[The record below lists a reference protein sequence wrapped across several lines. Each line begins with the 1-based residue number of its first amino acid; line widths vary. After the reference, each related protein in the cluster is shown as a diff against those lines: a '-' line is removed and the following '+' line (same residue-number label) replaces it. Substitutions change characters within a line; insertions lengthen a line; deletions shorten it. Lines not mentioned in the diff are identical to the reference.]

1 MIRNVRA
8 SGALALSCAAAAVA
22 LAGCDEASA
31 DLLTGTAK
39 IQVDGK
45 AVNVSCAGASEDR
58 PTIILLHGGGDS
70 LDKFAALQGKLAEK
84 DRVCSYDRLG
94 AGASDQPDGPQTF
107 ETTGKI
113 LTGVIDQVAGGGP
126 VVLAGHSLGGLIS
139 GRYAPAH
146 QDKVEGL
153 VLLDATSPSQSADL
167 AEEIPASATGMG
179 PELRDQ
185 TLGIL
190 SGQNPEQ
197 LAAPDG
203 MVASAGDIPVEI
215 IGHGKQYLGAV
226 PEFGPGLE
234 RRWSEGQQ
242 KWAALSTNSKVS
254 TAANSEHYI
263 YLDEPDLAIQAIQR
277 VTDEI
282 AGNM

>member
-1 MIRNVRA
+1 MIRNGHA
-8 SGALALSCAAAAVA
+8 SGALALSCAAAAMA
-22 LAGCDEASA
+22 LAGCDEAGA
-31 DLLTGTAK
+31 DLLTGTTK

-45 AVNVSCAGASEDR
+45 AVNVSCSGASEHR
-58 PTIILLHGGGDS
+58 PTIILLHGGGDG
-70 LDKFAALQGKLAEK
+70 LDKFAALQGRLAEK

-94 AGASDQPDGPQTF
+94 AGASDQPGGPQTF
-107 ETTGKI
+107 ETTGKV

-126 VVLAGHSLGGLIS
+126 VVLAGHSLGGLIA

-167 AEEIPASATGMG
+167 VEEIPASATGMG
-179 PELRDQ
+179 SQLRDQ

-203 MVASAGDIPVEI
+203 MVASAGDIPVEVI
-215 IGHGKQYLGAV
+215 THGKQYLGAI

-234 RRWSEGQQ
+234 RRWAEGQQ
-242 KWAALSTNSKVS
+242 KWLALSTNSKLT

-263 YLDEPDLAIQAIQR
+263 HLDEPDVAIQAIQR
-277 VTDEI
+277 VADQI
-282 AGNM
+282 AENM

>member
-1 MIRNVRA
+1 MIRT
-8 SGALALSCAAAAVA
+8 GALALTCAAAAVA

-31 DLLTGTAK
+31 NLLTGTAK

-45 AVNVSCAGASEDR
+45 AVNVSCSGASEHR
-58 PTIILLHGGGDS
+58 PTIILLHGGGDA
-70 LDKFAALQGKLAEK
+70 LDKFAALQGRLAEK

-94 AGASDQPDGPQTF
+94 AGASDQPAGPQTF
-107 ETTGKI
+107 ESTGKV

-126 VVLAGHSLGGLIS
+126 VVLAGHSLGGLIA
-139 GRYAPAH
+139 GRYAPDH

-167 AEEIPASATGMG
+167 VEEIPASATGMG
-179 PELRDQ
+179 PQLRDQ

-197 LAAPDG
+197 LSTPDG

-215 IGHGKQYLGAV
+215 ISHGKQYLGAV

-234 RRWSEGQQ
+234 RRWTEGQQ

-263 YLDEPDLAIQAIQR
+263 HLDEPEVAIQAIQR
-277 VTDEI
+277 VADQI
-282 AGNM
+282 AENM